1 MSSPRG
7 GHLLSLVSNSL
18 FIIRDAGRLVK
29 GARAVFGKFF
39 RAGGRGFLF
48 GEKGKRKILR
58 TVDFSPPDRVNY
70 KQRKNHRTASPLADP
85 DRGAGIPKRTE
96 DRTMEQNDRLEKDV
110 ISLLDEEGREHE
122 FEIVDA
128 LELGDQQYLAL
139 VPLYDESQAEEALED
154 SGELVILRVS
164 EEEDEDGGQY
174 LDAIEDEDEYNR
186 VAELFMGRL
195 EDYFDFEEE
204 EGEEEK

>member
-1 MSSPRG
+1 
-7 GHLLSLVSNSL
+7 
-18 FIIRDAGRLVK
+18 
-29 GARAVFGKFF
+29 
-39 RAGGRGFLF
+39 
-48 GEKGKRKILR
+48 
-58 TVDFSPPDRVNY
+58 
-70 KQRKNHRTASPLADP
+70 
-85 DRGAGIPKRTE
+85 
-96 DRTMEQNDRLEKDV
+96 MEQNERLEKDV

-128 LELGDQQYLAL
+128 LELEDQQYLAL

-174 LDAIEDEDEYNR
+174 LDAIENEDEYNK

-204 EGEEEK
+204 EEPEKEE

>member
-1 MSSPRG
+1 
-7 GHLLSLVSNSL
+7 
-18 FIIRDAGRLVK
+18 
-29 GARAVFGKFF
+29 
-39 RAGGRGFLF
+39 
-48 GEKGKRKILR
+48 
-58 TVDFSPPDRVNY
+58 
-70 KQRKNHRTASPLADP
+70 
-85 DRGAGIPKRTE
+85 
-96 DRTMEQNDRLEKDV
+96 MEQNDRLEKDI
-110 ISLLDEEGREHE
+110 ISLLDEEGKEHE

-128 LELGDQQYLAL
+128 LELDGQQYLAL

-174 LDAIEDEDEYNR
+174 LDAIDNEDEYNK

-204 EGEEEK
+204 EEEEK